1 MEVKRNIIR
10 GFSPNFKQVLLPS
23 QIQKIFSD
31 TIIYTIGSVFNRLLP
46 FLLLPIYTLYFPPA
60 EYGIFSLVY
69 SFWFFVSVFYLYG
82 METAFQ
88 KLFLE
93 AKDDS
98 LKKKIYSSTLILIF
112 STSVFFSIIIYFLSD
127 TIASK
132 ITGSTSNGYLIRLLA
147 FILVADSLYRFPMIL
162 INSIQRSKLY
172 SFLNSL
178 AVVLNVAVNLILII
192 VYKQGIEAIF
202 YSYLVS
208 YTFLFII
215 SLIPSLKYFNFSV
228 STDTVKDLLKNAHLF
243 LYYGIFLI
251 SIDLIDR
258 FILEYFKG
266 SAEVGIYSA
275 SYRIGI
281 VMNLVITG
289 FKVAW
294 TPFFMNMKG
303 EEGNKEVFSRVFTYF
318 CYGGLV
324 VFLLFSLLADDLV
337 KINIAGYTLLND
349 KYWSGLVIIPYI
361 LLAYL
366 FSGLYLN
373 LNVASFFRNK
383 IKYLIISSGAGCIS
397 NIALN
402 FILIPRYSIT
412 GAAIATMLSYF
423 IMFIVLYIFSQ
434 KIYRINYEWG
444 FIFKAATITL
454 ILYVI
459 NIYIPHFFKISYIY
473 IVLIEIIS
481 ILGLYSV
488 LLGKQSI
495 NLIKTFSVKKQL
507 K

>member
-1 MEVKRNIIR
+1 M
-10 GFSPNFKQVLLPS
+10 PS
-23 QIQKIFSD
+23 QIHKIFSD

-46 FLLLPIYTLYFPPA
+46 FLLLPIYTLYFPPV

-88 KLFLE
+88 KYFLE
-93 AKDDS
+93 AKEHDE
-98 LKKKIYSSTLILIF
+98 KKKIYSSTLLLIF
-112 STSVFFSIIIYFLSD
+112 SSSVLFSLVIYFLADFISV
-127 TIASK
+127 K
-132 ITGSTSNGYLIRLLA
+132 ITGNIQNAFLIRLLA

-172 SFLNSL
+172 SFVNSL
-178 AVVLNVAVNLILII
+178 AVILNVVVNIVLII
-192 VYKQGIEAIF
+192 YYKMGIEAIF

-215 SLIPSLKYFNFSV
+215 SFFCTIKYFILKI
-228 STDTVKDLLKNAHLF
+228 DPKTVVTLLKNAHLF

-294 TPFFMNMKG
+294 TPFFMNLKSD
-303 EEGNKEVFSRVFTYF
+303 ESNKEIFSKVFTYF
-318 CYGGLV
+318 CYGGLI
-324 VFLLFSLLADDLV
+324 VFLFFSLFADDLV
-337 KINIAGYTLLND
+337 RLNVGGYTLLNE
-349 KYWSGLVIIPYI
+349 KYWSGLVIVPYI
-361 LLAYL
+361 LIAYL
-366 FSGLYLN
+366 FSGLYMN
-373 LNVASFFRNK
+373 LNVASFFSNK
-383 IKYLIISSGAGCIS
+383 IKYLIISSAAGCVS

-402 FILIPRYSIT
+402 FILIPRYSII
-412 GAAIATMLSYF
+412 GAAISTMLSYM
-423 IMFIVLYIFSQ
+423 IMFIVLYYFSQ
-434 KIYRINYEWG
+434 KIY
-444 FIFKAATITL
+444 
-454 ILYVI
+454 
-459 NIYIPHFFKISYIY
+459 KIHY
-473 IVLIEIIS
+473 
-481 ILGLYSV
+481 
-488 LLGKQSI
+488 
-495 NLIKTFSVKKQL
+495 
-507 K
+507 

>member
-1 MEVKRNIIR
+1 M
-10 GFSPNFKQVLLPS
+10 
-23 QIQKIFSD
+23 
-31 TIIYTIGSVFNRLLP
+31 LP

-93 AKDDS
+93 ATDEES
-98 LKKKIYSSTLILIF
+98 KKKIYSSTLILIF
-112 STSVFFSIIIYFLSD
+112 STSVIFSIIIYFLSD
-127 TIASK
+127 TIAFK
-132 ITGSTSNGYLIRLLA
+132 ITGSPANGFLIRLLA
-147 FILVADSLYRFPMIL
+147 FILVADSMYRFPMIL

-172 SFLNSL
+172 SFLNSI
-178 AVVLNVAVNLILII
+178 AVIINVAVNIVLIV

-208 YTFLFII
+208 YTFLFVI
-215 SLIPSLKYFNFSV
+215 SLISSAKYFIAAISRATV
-228 STDTVKDLLKNAHLF
+228 SMLLKNAHLF

-303 EEGNKEVFSRVFTYF
+303 EEGNKAIFSKVFTYF

-337 KINIAGYTLLND
+337 KINVAGYTLLNE

-373 LNVASFFRNK
+373 LTVASFFQNK
-383 IKYLIISSGAGCIS
+383 IKYLIISSGAGCVS

-402 FILIPRYSIT
+402 FILIPQFSII
-412 GAAIATMLSYF
+412 GAAVSTMLSYF
-423 IMFIVLYIFSQ
+423 IMFIVLYYFSQ

-444 FIFKAATITL
+444 FILKAATITL
-454 ILYVI
+454 VLFVI
-459 NIYIPHFFKISYIY
+459 NIYIPHFFQIRYIY
-473 IVLIEIIS
+473 IVLIEIVSIS
-481 ILGLYSV
+481 VLYSV
-488 LLGKQSI
+488 LLGKQTIS
-495 NLIKTFSVKKQL
+495 LIKTFSVKKQL

>member
-1 MEVKRNIIR
+1 M
-10 GFSPNFKQVLLPS
+10 PS

-31 TIIYTIGSVFNRLLP
+31 TVIYTIGSVFNRLLP
-46 FLLLPIYTLYFPPA
+46 FLLLPVYTLYFPPA

-88 KLFLE
+88 KCFLE
-93 AKDDS
+93 TGS
-98 LKKKIYSSTLILIF
+98 SETKKEIYSTTILLIF
-112 STSVFFSIIIYFLSD
+112 STSVIFSGIIYFLSD
-127 TIASK
+127 FISVK
-132 ITGSTSNGYLIRLLA
+132 ITGNVSNSYLIKLLA

-162 INSIQRSKLY
+162 INSLQRSKLY
-172 SFLNSL
+172 SALNSA
-178 AVVLNVAVNLILII
+178 AVVLNVAVNLILI
-192 VYKQGIEAIF
+192 VKYKMGIEAIF
-202 YSYLVS
+202 YSYLAS
-208 YTFLFII
+208 YSLLFIL
-215 SLIPSLKYFNFSV
+215 SFTGTASYFKLKL
-228 STDTVKDLLKNAHLF
+228 DLTVVRLLLKNAHLF

-266 SAEVGIYSA
+266 TAVVGIYSA

-294 TPFFMNMKG
+294 TPFFMNLKG
-303 EEGNKEVFSRVFTYF
+303 EEGNKEIFSKVFTYF
-318 CYGGLV
+318 WYGGLV

-337 KINIAGYTLLND
+337 KVNIAGYTLLNE
-349 KYWSGLVIIPYI
+349 KYWDGLIIIPYI

-373 LNVASFFRNK
+373 LNVASFFQNK
-383 IKYLIISSGAGCIS
+383 IKYLIISSAAGCFS

-402 FILIPRYSIT
+402 FILIPQFSIV

-423 IMFIVLYIFSQ
+423 IMFIVLYYFSQ
-434 KIYRINYEWG
+434 KIYRIEYEWKAIWKAVILTA
-444 FIFKAATITL
+444 IFYA
-454 ILYVI
+454 I
-459 NIYIPHFFKISYIY
+459 NIFIPNLLKLSYIY
-473 IVLIEIIS
+473 SVLLDLVLVIILF
-481 ILGLYSV
+481 II

-495 NLIKTFSVKKQL
+495 TLVHSLIKK
-507 K
+507 

>member
-1 MEVKRNIIR
+1 M
-10 GFSPNFKQVLLPS
+10 PS
-23 QIQKIFSD
+23 QIHKIFSD

-46 FLLLPIYTLYFPPA
+46 FLLLPVYTLYFPPA

-88 KLFLE
+88 KYFLE
-93 AKDDS
+93 APGLPQKN
-98 LKKKIYSSTLILIF
+98 KIYSSTLILIAG
-112 STSVFFSIIIYFLSD
+112 TSVIFSGVIYLLADII
-127 TIASK
+127 AMK
-132 ITGSTSNGYLIRLLA
+132 ITGNVQNAYLIRLLA

-172 SFLNSL
+172 SFVNSL
-178 AVVLNVAVNLILII
+178 AVILNVAVNIALII
-192 VYKQGIEAIF
+192 FYKMGIEAIF

-215 SLIPSLKYFNFSV
+215 SFASSVKYFNFSIDL
-228 STDTVKDLLKNAHLF
+228 SIVKVLLKNAHLF
-243 LYYGIFLI
+243 LYYGIFMI

-294 TPFFMNMKG
+294 TPFFMNLKSD
-303 EEGNKEVFSRVFTYF
+303 ESNKEIFSKVFTYF

-324 VFLLFSLLADDLV
+324 VFLFFSLFADDLV
-337 KINIAGYTLLND
+337 RLNVGGYTLLNE
-349 KYWSGLVIIPYI
+349 KYWSGLVIVPYI

-366 FSGLYLN
+366 FSGLYMN

-383 IKYLIISSGAGCIS
+383 IRYLIISSAAGCVS
-397 NIALN
+397 NIILN
-402 FILIPRYSIT
+402 FLLIPVYSMI
-412 GAAIATMLSYF
+412 GAAIATMLSYM
-423 IMFIVLYIFSQ
+423 IMFIVLYYFSQ
-434 KIYRINYEWG
+434 NIYRIDYEWG
-444 FIFKAATITL
+444 SIIKAAVLTF
-454 ILYVI
+454 ILFFI
-459 NIYIPHFFKISYIY
+459 NIYIPHYLNLSYIY
-473 IVLIEIIS
+473 LVFIEFISVLILFI
-481 ILGLYSV
+481 V
-488 LLGKQSI
+488 LLGSKSKDLVMSYI
-495 NLIKTFSVKKQL
+495 VKKQL

>member
-1 MEVKRNIIR
+1 M
-10 GFSPNFKQVLLPS
+10 PS

-31 TIIYTIGSVFNRLLP
+31 TVIYTIGSVFNRLLP
-46 FLLLPIYTLYFPPA
+46 FLLLPVYTLYFAPA
-60 EYGIFSLVY
+60 EYGVFSLVY

-88 KLFLE
+88 KCFLE
-93 AKDDS
+93 TGNMEAK
-98 LKKKIYSSTLILIF
+98 KVIYSSTILLIF
-112 STSVFFSIIIYFLSD
+112 LTSVLFSGIIYFLSD
-127 TIASK
+127 FISLR
-132 ITGSTSNGYLIRLLA
+132 ITGNISNSYLIKLLA

-172 SFLNSL
+172 SALNSV
-178 AVVLNVAVNLILII
+178 AVILNVAVNLILII
-192 VYKQGIEAIF
+192 KYKMGIEAIF

-208 YTFLFII
+208 YSFLFVL
-215 SLIPSLKYFNFSV
+215 SFSNTFSYFKLSINKNTAV
-228 STDTVKDLLKNAHLF
+228 NLLKNAHLF

-294 TPFFMNMKG
+294 TPFFMNLKG
-303 EEGNKEVFSRVFTYF
+303 EEGNREIFSKVFTYF
-318 CYGGLV
+318 WYGGLV

-337 KINIAGYTLLND
+337 KVNIAGYTLLNE
-349 KYWSGLVIIPYI
+349 KYWGGLVIIPYI

-373 LNVASFFRNK
+373 LNVASFFQNK
-383 IKYLIISSGAGCIS
+383 IKYLIISSAAGCIS
-397 NIALN
+397 NIVLN
-402 FILIPRYSIT
+402 IILIPIYSII

-423 IMFIVLYIFSQ
+423 IMFVVLYYFSQ
-434 KIYRINYEWG
+434 KIYRINYDWG
-444 FIFKAATITL
+444 SIFKAILLTI
-454 ILYVI
+454 IFYAI
-459 NIYIPHFFKISYIY
+459 NIYIPTLLNLSYIY
-473 IVLIEIIS
+473 NVLLDVFLVFLLFYI
-481 ILGLYSV
+481 

-495 NLIKTFSVKKQL
+495 SLLSTLMVKKHL

>member
-1 MEVKRNIIR
+1 M
-10 GFSPNFKQVLLPS
+10 
-23 QIQKIFSD
+23 
-31 TIIYTIGSVFNRLLP
+31 LP

-60 EYGIFSLVY
+60 EYGVFSLVY

-93 AKDDS
+93 AKDEES
-98 LKKKIYSSTLILIF
+98 KKKIYSSTLILIF
-112 STSVFFSIIIYFLSD
+112 STSVIFSIIIYFLSD

-132 ITGSTSNGYLIRLLA
+132 ITGTQTNGYLIRLLA
-147 FILVADSLYRFPMIL
+147 FILVADSMYRFPMIL

-172 SFLNSL
+172 SFLNSI
-178 AVVLNVAVNLILII
+178 AVIINVSVNIVLIV

-208 YTFLFII
+208 YTFLFVI
-215 SLIPSLKYFNFSV
+215 SLISSAKYFILQISRA
-228 STDTVKDLLKNAHLF
+228 TVNMLLKNAHLF

-303 EEGNKEVFSRVFTYF
+303 EEGNKQIFSKVFTYF

-337 KINIAGYTLLND
+337 KINVAGYTLLNE

-373 LNVASFFRNK
+373 LTVASFFQNK
-383 IKYLIISSGAGCIS
+383 IKYLIISSGAGCVS

-402 FILIPRYSIT
+402 FILIPQFSII
-412 GAAIATMLSYF
+412 GAAVSTMLSYF
-423 IMFIVLYIFSQ
+423 IMFIVLYYFSQ

-454 ILYVI
+454 VLFVM
-459 NIYIPHFFKISYIY
+459 NIYIPHFFQIRYIY
-473 IVLIEIIS
+473 IVLIEIVSIS
-481 ILGLYSV
+481 VLYSV
-488 LLGKQSI
+488 LLGKQTIS
-495 NLIKTFSVKKQL
+495 LIKTFSVKKQL

>member
-1 MEVKRNIIR
+1 
-10 GFSPNFKQVLLPS
+10 
-23 QIQKIFSD
+23 
-31 TIIYTIGSVFNRLLP
+31 LLP

-60 EYGIFSLVY
+60 EYGVFSLVY

-93 AKDDS
+93 AKDEES
-98 LKKKIYSSTLILIF
+98 KKKIYSSTLILIF
-112 STSVFFSIIIYFLSD
+112 STSVIFSIIIYFLSD

-132 ITGSTSNGYLIRLLA
+132 ITGTQTNGYLIRLLA
-147 FILVADSLYRFPMIL
+147 FILVADSMYRFPMIL

-172 SFLNSL
+172 SFLNSI
-178 AVVLNVAVNLILII
+178 AVIINVSVNIVLIV

-208 YTFLFII
+208 YTFLFVI
-215 SLIPSLKYFNFSV
+215 SLISSAKYFILQISRA
-228 STDTVKDLLKNAHLF
+228 TVNMLLKNAHLF

-303 EEGNKEVFSRVFTYF
+303 EEGNKQIFSKVFTYF

-337 KINIAGYTLLND
+337 KINVAGYTLLNE

-373 LNVASFFRNK
+373 LTVASFFQNK
-383 IKYLIISSGAGCIS
+383 IKYLIISSGAGCVS

-402 FILIPRYSIT
+402 FILIPQFSII
-412 GAAIATMLSYF
+412 GAAVSTMLSYF
-423 IMFIVLYIFSQ
+423 IMFIVLYYFSQ

-454 ILYVI
+454 VLFVM
-459 NIYIPHFFKISYIY
+459 NIYIPHFFQIRYIY
-473 IVLIEIIS
+473 IVLIEIVSIS
-481 ILGLYSV
+481 VLYSV
-488 LLGKQSI
+488 LLGKQTIS
-495 NLIKTFSVKKQL
+495 LIKTFSVKKQL

>member
-1 MEVKRNIIR
+1 M
-10 GFSPNFKQVLLPS
+10 PS
-23 QIQKIFSD
+23 QIKKIFSD
-31 TIIYTIGSVFNRLLP
+31 AIIYTIGSVFNRLLP

-93 AKDDS
+93 AGDEAT
-98 LKKKIYSSTLILIF
+98 KKKIYSSTLLLIF
-112 STSVFFSIIIYFLSD
+112 STSVVFSIIIYFLSD
-127 TIASK
+127 LISSQ
-132 ITGSTSNGYLIRLLA
+132 ITGSSSNGYLIRLLA
-147 FILVADSLYRFPMIL
+147 FILLADSLYRFPMIL

-172 SFLNSL
+172 SFLNSI
-178 AVVLNVAVNLILII
+178 AVVLNVAVNIILI
-192 VYKQGIEAIF
+192 VYYKQGIEAIF

-215 SLIPSLKYFNFSV
+215 SFFSTAKYFAV
-228 STDTVKDLLKNAHLF
+228 SIQSETVKHLLKNAHLF
-243 LYYGIFLI
+243 LYYGLFLI

-294 TPFFMNMKG
+294 TPFFMNLKG
-303 EEGNKEVFSRVFTYF
+303 EEGNKEIFSKVFTYF

-337 KINIAGYTLLND
+337 KINIGGFTLLNE

-373 LNVASFFRNK
+373 LNVASFFQNK
-383 IKYLIISSGAGCIS
+383 IKYLIISSAAGCVS

-402 FILIPRYSIT
+402 FILIPQYSII
-412 GAAIATMLSYF
+412 GAAIATMLSYM
-423 IMFIVLYIFSQ
+423 IMFLVLYYFSQ
-434 KIYRINYEWG
+434 RIYRIGYEWG
-444 FIFKAATITL
+444 AIFKAATITL
-454 ILYVI
+454 ILFVI
-459 NIYIPHFFKISYIY
+459 NIYIPQFFKISYIY
-473 IVLIEIIS
+473 VVLIEIIS
-481 ILGLYSV
+481 VIVLYYV
-488 LLGKQSI
+488 LLGEQTI
-495 NLIKTFSVKKQL
+495 NLVNTYIVKKQL

>member
-1 MEVKRNIIR
+1 M
-10 GFSPNFKQVLLPS
+10 PS
-23 QIQKIFSD
+23 QIKKIFSD
-31 TIIYTIGSVFNRLLP
+31 AIIYTIGSVFNRFLP

-93 AKDDS
+93 APDDNS
-98 LKKKIYSSTLILIF
+98 KKKIYSSTLILIF
-112 STSVFFSIIIYFLSD
+112 STSLVFSVILYFLSD
-127 TIASK
+127 SIASK
-132 ITGSTSNGYLIRLLA
+132 ITGTASNGYLIKLLS
-147 FILVADSLYRFPMIL
+147 FILIADSLYRFPMIL

-172 SFLNSL
+172 SFLNSI
-178 AVVLNVAVNLILII
+178 AVVLNVAVNIILI
-192 VYKQGIEAIF
+192 VFYKMGIEAIF

-208 YTFLFII
+208 YIFLFIL
-215 SLIPSLKYFNFSV
+215 SLLSSLKYFELNIKKETVV
-228 STDTVKDLLKNAHLF
+228 SLLKNAHLF

-294 TPFFMNMKG
+294 TPFFMNLKG
-303 EEGNKEVFSRVFTYF
+303 EEGNKEIFSKVFTYF
-318 CYGGLV
+318 CYGGLI

-337 KINIAGYTLLND
+337 KINIAGYTLLNE
-349 KYWSGLVIIPYI
+349 KYWGGLVIIPYI
-361 LLAYL
+361 LIAYL

-373 LNVASFFRNK
+373 LNVAAFFQNK
-383 IKYLIISSGAGCIS
+383 IKYLIISSAAGCVS
-397 NIALN
+397 NIILN
-402 FILIPRYSIT
+402 FILIPQYSII
-412 GAAIATMLSYF
+412 GAAITTMLSYM
-423 IMFIVLYIFSQ
+423 IMFAVLYYFSQ
-434 KIYRINYEWG
+434 KIYKIDYKWLT
-444 FIFKAATITL
+444 IFKAAALTM
-454 ILYVI
+454 ILFVI
-459 NIYIPHFFKISYIY
+459 NIYIPHFVKISYIY
-473 IVLIEIIS
+473 IILIEIFS
-481 ILGLYSV
+481 VFLLFYV
-488 LLGKQSI
+488 LLGKQSVSLLKT
-495 NLIKTFSVKKQL
+495 LIIKKQL

>member
-1 MEVKRNIIR
+1 M
-10 GFSPNFKQVLLPS
+10 PS
-23 QIQKIFSD
+23 QIHKIFSD

-46 FLLLPIYTLYFPPA
+46 FLLLPIYTLYFPPV

-88 KLFLE
+88 KYFLE
-93 AKDDS
+93 AHDQSTKS
-98 LKKKIYSSTLILIF
+98 KIYSSTLLLIF
-112 STSVFFSIIIYFLSD
+112 ISSVLFSLIIYLLADYIS
-127 TIASK
+127 IK
-132 ITGSTSNGYLIRLLA
+132 ITGNVQNAYLIKLLA

-172 SFLNSL
+172 SFVNSL
-178 AVVLNVAVNLILII
+178 AVILNVAVNIVLII
-192 VYKQGIEAIF
+192 FYKMGIEAIF

-215 SLIPSLKYFNFSV
+215 SFFSTIKYFVFKIDFSAL
-228 STDTVKDLLKNAHLF
+228 SILLKNAHLF
-243 LYYGIFLI
+243 LYYGIFMI

-294 TPFFMNMKG
+294 TPFFMNLKSD
-303 EEGNKEVFSRVFTYF
+303 ESNKEIFSKVFTYF
-318 CYGGLV
+318 CYGGLI
-324 VFLLFSLLADDLV
+324 VFLFFSLFAVDMVRLNV
-337 KINIAGYTLLND
+337 GGYTLLNE
-349 KYWSGLVIIPYI
+349 KYWSGLVIVPYI
-361 LLAYL
+361 LIAYL
-366 FSGLYLN
+366 FSGLYMN
-373 LNVASFFRNK
+373 LNVASFFSNK
-383 IKYLIISSGAGCIS
+383 IKYLIISSAAGCVS

-402 FILIPRYSIT
+402 FILIPKFSIT
-412 GAAIATMLSYF
+412 GAAIATMLSYML
-423 IMFIVLYIFSQ
+423 MFVVLYYFSQ
-434 KIYRINYEWG
+434 KIYKINYEWG
-444 FIFKAATITL
+444 SIFKAATITF
-454 ILYVI
+454 ILFVI
-459 NIYIPHFFKISYIY
+459 NIYIPQFFKLSYIY
-473 IVLIEIIS
+473 IVLIEFIS
-481 ILGLYSV
+481 VLILFIV
-488 LLGKQSI
+488 LLGSKSRELVMSYI
-495 NLIKTFSVKKQL
+495 VKKQL

>member
-1 MEVKRNIIR
+1 M
-10 GFSPNFKQVLLPS
+10 PS
-23 QIQKIFSD
+23 QIHKIFSD

-46 FLLLPIYTLYFPPA
+46 FLLLPVYTLYFPPT

-88 KLFLE
+88 KYFLE
-93 AKDDS
+93 AGDLSQKS
-98 LKKKIYSSTLILIF
+98 KIYSSTLILIF
-112 STSVFFSIIIYFLSD
+112 ITSLLFSLIIYLLADYISV
-127 TIASK
+127 K
-132 ITGSTSNGYLIRLLA
+132 ITGNLHNSYLIKLLA

-172 SFLNSL
+172 SFVNSL
-178 AVVLNVAVNLILII
+178 AVILNVAINIILI
-192 VYKQGIEAIF
+192 VFYKMGIEAIF

-208 YTFLFII
+208 YSFLFVI
-215 SLIPSLKYFNFSV
+215 SFFTTLKYFVFRIDSG
-228 STDTVKDLLKNAHLF
+228 TVTTLLKNAHLF

-294 TPFFMNMKG
+294 TPFFMNLKSD
-303 EEGNKEVFSRVFTYF
+303 ESNKEIFSKVFTYF
-318 CYGGLV
+318 CYGGLI
-324 VFLLFSLLADDLV
+324 VFLFFSLFADDMVRLNV
-337 KINIAGYTLLND
+337 GGYTLLNE
-349 KYWSGLVIIPYI
+349 KYWSGLVIVPYI
-361 LLAYL
+361 LIAYL
-366 FSGLYLN
+366 FSGLYMN
-373 LNVASFFRNK
+373 LNVASFFSNR
-383 IKYLIISSGAGCIS
+383 IKYLIISSAAGCLS
-397 NIALN
+397 NIVLN
-402 FILIPRYSIT
+402 FILIPQYSMI
-412 GAAIATMLSYF
+412 GAAIATMLSYM
-423 IMFIVLYIFSQ
+423 IMFIVLYYFSQ
-434 KIYRINYEWG
+434 KIYKINYEWG
-444 FIFKAATITL
+444 SIFKAATITF
-454 ILYVI
+454 ILFVI
-459 NIYIPHFFKISYIY
+459 NIYIPQFFKLSYIY

-481 ILGLYSV
+481 VLILFTV
-488 LLGKQSI
+488 LLGSKSKD
-495 NLIKTFSVKKQL
+495 LIMSYIVKKQL